1 MTIQLNGK
9 PYELPVN
16 CSLTGLLESL
26 NLQPMGIAFAVEN
39 SVIKR
44 TEWDSFRLEEGMKI
58 TMIKAVCGG

>member
-16 CSLTGLLESL
+16 SSLSGLVERLS
-26 NLQPMGIAFAVEN
+26 LQPVGIAFAIDN
-39 SVIKR
+39 NVIKR
-44 TEWDSFRLEEGMKI
+44 TEWNSFRLEEGMKI

>member
-16 CSLTGLLESL
+16 SSLTGLVENL
-26 NLQPMGIAFAVEN
+26 NLQPMGIAFAIDN
-39 SVIKR
+39 NVIKR
-44 TEWDSFRLEEGMKI
+44 SEWDDFRLEEGMKI

>member
-16 CSLTGLLESL
+16 SSLTGLMESL
-26 NLQPMGIAFAVEN
+26 NLQPMGIAFAIDN
-39 SVIKR
+39 NVIKR
-44 TEWDSFRLEEGMKI
+44 TEWDNFLLEDGMKI